1 MEVYR
6 AAEQGIDL
14 LAQHESQAQEQMQVA
29 NTPQQQET
37 GLREEHAQ
45 GNTQASMAFPDV
57 QPNQSFNTVGMKAPI
72 NIEKVNDQGHLV
84 ESYKNVPPGIQDLP
98 TGPYEGTIIESPA
111 AYQKGGVKEDEQIYN
126 AGLLPEVEVSAL
138 TDKTYNTLSNPQ
150 KQVYDSFV
158 TPDGIAQTVEIN
170 ERTNYGGDRQMH
182 WKNALQMTEDLGI
195 RNIYNKPKSK
205 GRKMNEQT
213 GNFRA
218 HADAMFKNVYIPRHI
233 KNTNQ
238 YKLDDPYS
246 PYMPNNID
254 QDLEDLTYEEK
265 MEFFKQEGEQE
276 GRSKYFDSLIAEYAH
291 IPEFWRINSLGTIP
305 ITMAKRAYRGIKEGE
320 MPDASN
326 YKDPHDFEY
335 QTHTGPDSFEEKLRS
350 KYEIKQKGG
359 LRGYQGGGF
368 NFNTAKDYSTK
379 KTNHYSPEAIQERK
393 DNNPYKGLS
402 LSEKLDLGL
411 TTAGMAPAF
420 GIIPDAINT
429 VSNLGQGAYHS
440 LTGDKEQASQDYTNA
455 AWAAGGM
462 IPFGIGQAF
471 ASTKLGAKI
480 LSKTEAL
487 KNIVKTKGT
496 SKGTSDINWGK
507 FNKEIPSNTALM
519 DEYKHIEE
527 ITKQR
532 GTWMK
537 NLDGS
542 TFKGSPEQFVQHKS
556 KNFNLAYPEGYE
568 SVYRGVDKSGSTS
581 LRSKYPYNQVPQGK
595 PVTDPRTN
603 MTGLFSGDKVVGG
616 SYGDKVHNLAMRNS
630 PNSLKIEGLGS
641 GWLDLHSIGVTRKTL
656 QKNIDNLE
664 KTIKPGTKPE
674 YHGGYDAAAQLK
686 SYKNLY
692 NNYDKIVANPMYKKL
707 LNHKKEVSKL
717 AKKGNR
723 ADIYSTDDIAQFLQ
737 KEGLDN
743 IQLKYIDDQMFG
755 NVNISNQVPGNYLK
769 NLEGNRGT
777 FDLTSPNPDFQKGGF
792 KSKYQVGGLRNH
804 MMDYLHT
811 SGRDTTYVNTVMNAI
826 KQHESK
832 NNPNQ
837 VQVSGNK
844 TDGYYDG
851 PGRGSYQY
859 EVGPDAGGN
868 TAINRTVN
876 FLKHNTDKNM
886 EDFPNLNTIY
896 NAGNSLDFTNLSKKD
911 QDALF
916 IGDKIFGGVP
926 RRDAF
931 DAVTR
936 NRTTPPSQEETF
948 QYWLTNHKGKVNG
961 KSISELT
968 EKEIEVERKKWNSR
982 TKKVFKQG
990 GYKKRYL

>member
-1 MEVYR
+1 MLTNETRRNILDRVKASGYPGGVAEAFR
-6 AAEQGIDL
+6 AAEQGVDVVD
-14 LAQHESQAQEQMQVA
+14 QFVQQQQQEQEMQIA
-29 NTPQQQET
+29 QTQQEQET
-37 GLREEHAQ
+37 GLRNEHAA

-57 QPNQSFNTVGMKAPI
+57 RPNQSFNTVGMEAPI
-72 NIEKVNDQGHLV
+72 DIQKIDNQGHLV

-98 TGPYEGTIIESPA
+98 TGPAEGTIIESPA
-111 AYQKGGVKEDEQIYN
+111 AYQTGGIKMIDPNTGEGSSDAKVGRTTQFNIDYSKGKKK
-126 AGLLPEVEVSAL
+126 
-138 TDKTYNTLSNPQ
+138 TDKTISQVQDIANFAPGLGEIIDAKNTIKSLSKGQ
-150 KQVYDSFV
+150 
-158 TPDGIAQTVEIN
+158 
-170 ERTNYGGDRQMH
+170 YGNAALNAVGFAIPFIPGGAIKRGYKFL
-182 WKNALQMTEDLGI
+182 KNKI
-195 RNIYNKPKSK
+195 KSK
-205 GRKMNEQT
+205 PIIKS
-213 GNFRA
+213 
-218 HADAMFKNVYIPRHI
+218 KPR
-233 KNTNQ
+233 
-238 YKLDDPYS
+238 
-246 PYMPNNID
+246 
-254 QDLEDLTYEEK
+254 
-265 MEFFKQEGEQE
+265 
-276 GRSKYFDSLIAEYAH
+276 
-291 IPEFWRINSLGTIP
+291 
-305 ITMAKRAYRGIKEGE
+305 
-320 MPDASN
+320 
-326 YKDPHDFEY
+326 
-335 QTHTGPDSFEEKLRS
+335 
-350 KYEIKQKGG
+350 
-359 LRGYQGGGF
+359 
-368 NFNTAKDYSTK
+368 
-379 KTNHYSPEAIQERK
+379 
-393 DNNPYKGLS
+393 
-402 LSEKLDLGL
+402 
-411 TTAGMAPAF
+411 
-420 GIIPDAINT
+420 
-429 VSNLGQGAYHS
+429 
-440 LTGDKEQASQDYTNA
+440 
-455 AWAAGGM
+455 
-462 IPFGIGQAF
+462 
-471 ASTKLGAKI
+471 
-480 LSKTEAL
+480 
-487 KNIVKTKGT
+487 
-496 SKGTSDINWGK
+496 SDINWGK
-507 FNKEIPSNTALM
+507 WNKEIPGNTALI

-527 ITKQR
+527 ITKSR

-537 NLDGS
+537 NANGS

-868 TAINRTVN
+868 TAINRTAN